1 MTNPTTITPAALP
14 SLPVDER
21 AALPDTPAVYF
32 VLEGDIIDAAD
43 DNDTTTTTT
52 RTVSRL
58 EPRELSPIETAQRLR
73 SELRERYPAS
83 HFSVRCRTGYCCSS
97 VRVTYNDGPSQDDVR
112 MLANAYLGY
121 SYESLGLGDDGD
133 YRPLP
138 GRWVGGE
145 FIRYGLTSI
154 SIDRDTS
161 AQCAETPAYIEKWYF
176 DSPATN
182 LAIAEAYL
190 GLSRA
195 AVVKLIK
202 AGTIKAARGRGNQW
216 TIDVASLRAY
226 ANRPEETARL

>member
-14 SLPVDER
+14 SLPLGER
-21 AALPDTPAVYF
+21 AALPDTSAIYF
-32 VLEGDIIDAAD
+32 VLEGNIIDEAD
-43 DNDTTTTTT
+43 DNDTTATS
-52 RTVSRL
+52 TVSRL

-73 SELRERYPAS
+73 SELRQRYPAS
-83 HFSVRCRTGYCCSS
+83 HFSVRCGTGYCRSH
-97 VRVTYNDGPSQDDVR
+97 VYITYIDGPSRDDVR
-112 MLANAYLGY
+112 MLADAYLGY

-154 SIDRDTS
+154 FIDRETS
-161 AQCAETPAYIEKWYF
+161 TQRAEAPAYIEEWYF

-190 GLSRA
+190 GLSRT

-202 AGTIKAARGRGNQW
+202 AGTIKATRGRGNQW
-216 TIDVASLRAY
+216 VIDVASLRAY
-226 ANRPEETARL
+226 ANRPGGTARL